1 MKPFLGQVAEAFYR
15 EYNRDIQNMAFVF
28 PNRRAGIF
36 FKKYLSDIIDGPIFS
51 PIITTVSDLFIQLSE
66 LQPADHIYCSLFT
79 ATTPTYVRK
88 KRVSMNLFHWE
99 KPFSTTST
107 M

>member
-36 FKKYLSDIIDGPIFS
+36 FKKYLSDIIVAQRFAC
-51 PIITTVSDLFIQLSE
+51 VDLPVPE
-66 LQPADHIYCSLFT
+66 LP
-79 ATTPTYVRK
+79 
-88 KRVSMNLFHWE
+88 E
-99 KPFSTTST
+99 KSQAFPW
-107 M
+107 

>member
-36 FKKYLSDIIDGPIFS
+36 FKKYLSDINS
-51 PIITTVSDLFIQLSE
+51 
-66 LQPADHIYCSLFT
+66 T
-79 ATTPTYVRK
+79 AVNSVATKRLRLPTEWNGYG
-88 KRVSMNLFHWE
+88 
-99 KPFSTTST
+99 T
-107 M
+107 